1 MRLAKKVLLI
11 GWDAAD
17 WKIISPMLDAGLMPT
32 LSKFVDEGVMGN
44 LATLD
49 PPLSPIL
56 WTSIATGKTADE
68 HGILGFVEPDTNTMS
83 VRPVSSRSRRVK
95 AIWNILTQQGLKSNV
110 VGWWPSNPAEPING
124 VMVSNFFQKV
134 KAKYGEP
141 WQMPSGSVHPQ
152 ELEQQLSEMRVH
164 PGELTLSHILP
175 FVPDALKVD
184 QEKDKHLSSV
194 AKILAECSSIHAAS
208 TWLMQNTEWDFM
220 AVYHDAVD
228 HFCHGFMKFHPPQRK
243 NIPDEMFNLYHEVV
257 RGAYRFHDMML
268 ERLLQLAG
276 DDTTVIIMS
285 DHGFHS
291 DHLRPNRIP
300 KEPAGPAYEHAPF
313 GIFTMKGPHV
323 KKDERIYGATLLD
336 IAPTL
341 LTLFG
346 LPVGRDMIGKPLLQS
361 FENEVVPNF
370 IDSWEKVEGDAG
382 MLPSDVREDP
392 WAAQAAMDQL
402 VELGYVEKP
411 GEDKEKAVKKIQDE
425 SQYYL
430 ARVLIYR
437 KKHEEAIPILEKIFS
452 DSPEKLRYGLA
463 LHESY
468 MAVKKIAE
476 ARTLTDKLRTTEAA
490 ELARLDLM
498 EAGVLI
504 AEHKPRKAME
514 LLLKAEQRSS
524 HLPYYFNELGKVYQR
539 IGKWKE
545 SKNVF
550 LRALEIDANNSTA
563 HLGVARSNL
572 RMGLYSEA
580 ANEAL
585 AAIALLYKL
594 PQAHFVLSE
603 ALYNL
608 GDMQQAATGFE
619 IVCDMIPG
627 SRKAHQWLIKIYNEH
642 LHQPEKAKHHEQ
654 FIMENIKGN
663 ITIVSGL
670 PRSGTSMIMQ
680 MLKAGG
686 LEIFTDDI
694 RTTDTNNPKGYLEH
708 EKVKATARDNSWV
721 NDANEK
727 VVKVVAPLL
736 PFLPD
741 SYNYKIIFM
750 QREMDEVLRSQQ
762 VMLGH
767 HRAVRLDAYPVALA
781 DAFNKQLE
789 KADAWIARTP
799 AAEVLKLNYADV
811 IANPLDAAET
821 IATFL
826 DEDMETEKMA
836 EVVDAAL
843 YRNKKDIIKQ
853 KG

>member
-1 MRLAKKVLLI
+1 MRVAKKVLLI

-32 LSKFVDEGVMGN
+32 LNKFVEQGVMGN
-44 LATLD
+44 MATLD

-68 HGILGFVEPDTNTMS
+68 HGILGFVEPDTETMS

-141 WQMPSGSVHPQ
+141 WDMPSGSVHPHS
-152 ELEQQLSEMRVH
+152 LEQQLAEMRVH
-164 PGELTLSHILP
+164 PGELTLAHILP

-194 AKILAECSSIHAAS
+194 AKILAECSSIHCAA
-208 TWLMQNTEWDFM
+208 TYLMQNTEWDFM
-220 AVYHDAVD
+220 AVYFDAID

-243 NIPDEMFNLYHEVV
+243 NIPENFFNLYKDVV
-257 RGAYRFHDMML
+257 QGAYRFHDMML

-276 DDTTVIIMS
+276 EDTTVMLIS

-300 KEPAGPAYEHAPF
+300 KEPAGPAFEHAPY
-313 GIFTMKGPHV
+313 GIFAMRGPHI

-336 IAPTL
+336 ITPTL

-346 LPVGRDMIGKPLLQS
+346 LPVGEDMIGKPLLQS
-361 FENEVVPNF
+361 FNKIIEPAY
-370 IDSWEKVEGDAG
+370 IDSWEKIQGEAG
-382 MLPSDVREDP
+382 MLPSEVREDP

-425 SQYYL
+425 SQFYL
-430 ARVLIYR
+430 ARVLMYR
-437 KKHEEAIPILEKIFS
+437 KKYEDACVILEKIFS
-452 DSPEKLRYGLA
+452 ESPEKLRFGLA
-463 LHESY
+463 LHECY
-468 MAVKKIAE
+468 MILKKIAE
-476 ARTLTDKLRTTEAA
+476 ARSLIDKLRTSEAS

-504 AEHKPRKAME
+504 AENKPRKAME

-539 IGKWKE
+539 IGKWQE
-545 SKNVF
+545 AKNVYS
-550 LRALEIDANNSTA
+550 RALGIDANNSTA
-563 HLGVARSNL
+563 HLGIARSNL
-572 RMGLYSEA
+572 RMRNYSEA
-580 ANEAL
+580 AEHAL
-585 AAIALLYKL
+585 AAIGLMYNL

-608 GDMQQAATGFE
+608 GEMENAAMGFE
-619 IVCDMIPG
+619 MVCSMIPG

-642 LHQPEKAKHHEQ
+642 LHQPEKAKEHEL
-654 FIMENIKGN
+654 FIMDKIKGT
-663 ITIVSGL
+663 ITVVSGL

-680 MLKAGG
+680 MLDAGG
-686 LEIFTDDI
+686 KEILTDNV
-694 RTTDTNNPKGYLEH
+694 RTSDNNNPKGYLEF
-708 EKVKATARDNSWV
+708 EKVKSIARDNSWM
-721 NDANEK
+721 NEASEK
-727 VVKVVAPLL
+727 VVKIVAPLL
-736 PFLPD
+736 PHLPD
-741 SYNYKIIFM
+741 GYNYKIIFM
-750 QREMDEVLRSQQ
+750 QRDMDEVLRSQQ
-762 VMLGH
+762 VMLGQN
-767 HRAVRLDAYPVALA
+767 RAVRQEAYPVMLA
-781 DAFNKQLE
+781 EAFKKQME

-799 AAEVLKLNYADV
+799 GAEVLKLNYTDV
-811 IANPLDAAET
+811 IANPLEAAES
-821 IATFL
+821 IASFL
-826 DEDMETEKMA
+826 DEELDTEKMA
-836 EVVDAAL
+836 AAVDEKL
-843 YRNKKDIIKQ
+843 YRNKVNS
-853 KG
+853 